1 VSTLQKVFSLSAILR
16 LSKQVFF
23 YARLREPLIGT
34 TKGVHFVGFEKKP
47 RLKTLPRKNISVYFA
62 AKPLTGN
69 VFFNTDA
76 G

>member
-1 VSTLQKVFSLSAILR
+1 
-16 LSKQVFF
+16 
-23 YARLREPLIGT
+23 LIGT